1 MIDSCQCHTA
11 EKPKHIVLPIYRVR
25 NMGIIAATMVHS
37 TRRKMRDGRVK
48 QTSGWVDQ
56 PGDYLNLLKFSAR
69 TPTLLRLAW
78 SC

>member
-1 MIDSCQCHTA
+1 
-11 EKPKHIVLPIYRVR
+11 
-25 NMGIIAATMVHS
+25 MGIIAATMVHS